1 MRSEEGGFI
10 LETLRT
16 GTRTADYHF
25 AGRKKDII
33 RRGGENISAS
43 SLEQVL
49 MSHPKIMDA
58 AVIPVPDKIRGEE
71 VKAYIVL
78 KPNETAAYEEI
89 AKFCEQ
95 NMAAFKVPRYFEFRD
110 SLPKTPS
117 ERVQKKKLIE
127 EKADLTQGAYD
138 RLKDGAKG

>member
-1 MRSEEGGFI
+1 
-10 LETLRT
+10 
-16 GTRTADYHF
+16 
-25 AGRKKDII
+25 
-33 RRGGENISAS
+33 
-43 SLEQVL
+43 

-78 KPNETAAYEEI
+78 KPSETAAYEEI

-95 NMAAFKVPRYFEFRD
+95 NMAVFKVPRYFEFRD

-127 EKADLTQGAYD
+127 EKADLTLGCFD
-138 RLKDGAKG
+138 RLEEGAKG